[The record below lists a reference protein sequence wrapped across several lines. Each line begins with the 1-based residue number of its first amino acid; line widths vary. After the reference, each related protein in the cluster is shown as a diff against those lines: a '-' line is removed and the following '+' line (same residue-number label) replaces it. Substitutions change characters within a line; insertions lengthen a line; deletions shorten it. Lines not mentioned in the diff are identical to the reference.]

1 MNKINIGLLGVD
13 SIRTRAYIS
22 VLTKLN
28 ITLEEA
34 IILSG
39 GKSHTPEVIEKSS
52 YFNNQIHSIKM
63 LQALG
68 TPINIL
74 ETSDINDTTVV
85 TALNH
90 SRPKLFIYSGSGG
103 SIIKNNI
110 LSTQKQFL
118 HIHPGILPEYRGSTT
133 IYYSLLKENKCGASG
148 IILDENIDTGP
159 VIASKEFPPPDN
171 RKSIDYEYDP
181 YVRSALLS
189 DILTYYLHNGRLPEK
204 INQNREG
211 FNYYIMHPLLR
222 HITMLS
228 QSHPSNSGV

>member
-39 GKSHTPEVIEKSS
+39 GKSHTPEVIEKSC

-63 LQALG
+63 LQALE

-74 ETSDINDTTVV
+74 ETSDINDATVV

-148 IILDENIDTGP
+148 IILDENIDTG
-159 VIASKEFPPPDN
+159 
-171 RKSIDYEYDP
+171 
-181 YVRSALLS
+181 
-189 DILTYYLHNGRLPEK
+189 DILLKKNLSLPKEEQ
-204 INQNREG
+204 IERC
-211 FNYYIMHPLLR
+211 
-222 HITMLS
+222 
-228 QSHPSNSGV
+228 NSF